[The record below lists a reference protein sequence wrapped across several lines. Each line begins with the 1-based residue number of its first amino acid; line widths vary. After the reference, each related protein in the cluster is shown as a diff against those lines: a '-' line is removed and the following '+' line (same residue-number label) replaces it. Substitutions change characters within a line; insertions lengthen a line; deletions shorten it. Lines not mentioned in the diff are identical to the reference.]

1 MQAFKLSLAN
11 NVENCILYQTEESK
25 SYNQEEEI
33 QNDINDIFKEGLCF
47 ISMIFTLRLKKL
59 FCFASD

>member
-11 NVENCILYQTEESK
+11 NVENCILYQTKESK

-33 QNDINDIFKEGLCF
+33 QNDINDIFKERLCL
-47 ISMIFTLRLKKL
+47 SMIFTLRLNKL

>member
-33 QNDINDIFKEGLCF
+33 QNDINDIFKEGVCL
-47 ISMIFTLRLKKL
+47 SMIITLRPNKL